1 MARCHEPRCSPGNKL
16 SKVARHSGPRR
27 DWLQSKMEAA
37 TAGEYGGDLCAHLG
51 GAQKSLCRLGKPA
64 FDPQALRNALSIRV
78 APQCVAL

>member
-1 MARCHEPRCSPGNKL
+1 
-16 SKVARHSGPRR
+16 
-27 DWLQSKMEAA
+27 MEAA